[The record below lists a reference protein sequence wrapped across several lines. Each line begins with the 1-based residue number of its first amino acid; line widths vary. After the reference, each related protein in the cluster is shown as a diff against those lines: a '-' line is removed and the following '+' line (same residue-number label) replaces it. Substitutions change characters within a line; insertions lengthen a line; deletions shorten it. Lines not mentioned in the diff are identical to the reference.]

1 MSQAPPPA
9 DPSSSTSDSSSS
21 PSGASSPEGPGL
33 LDPLLDSNVDDKT
46 PPLPSASPSSSLNA
60 MRLHPSRWPLAVW
73 VVLALV
79 AEALRVD
86 YTLGAFSFAPVAALL
101 AGTYL
106 GPRRGALSQAI
117 AVGCLALFVVFFPA
131 TTSVDEWGFHL
142 GRIFAAWVAGQV
154 APADNRGAHP
164 ALRVRLVVLSAAVA
178 TVALIIM
185 TAGSTSGVSIGN
197 SPLGGLFVVAFLV
210 APGFVVWYA
219 WRIVPQPSRVI
230 TYAYS
235 LMPYYALGLA
245 WPWVINHFLGGS
257 AIAAGSL
264 ATDQE
269 ILFHGYLTHIPG
281 DVIAIVL
288 ISYIVCAVNRAT
300 ETMAPDSSAA
310 ELSENSE
317 APTN

>member
-1 MSQAPPPA
+1 MSQDPPPA
-9 DPSSSTSDSSSS
+9 DPSSSPTGPSSQ
-21 PSGASSPEGPGL
+21 EGPGL
-33 LDPLLDSNVDDKT
+33 LDPLLDANVQDED
-46 PPLPSASPSSSLNA
+46 PPQPSANPPQTGL
-60 MRLHPSRWPLAVW
+60 RFHPGQWPLVVW

-117 AVGCLALFVVFFPA
+117 AVACLALVAVFFPA
-131 TTSVDEWGFHL
+131 TSSFGEWGFHL
-142 GRIFAAWVAGQV
+142 GRVLAAWVAGQV
-154 APADNRGAHP
+154 APADDRGAHP
-164 ALRVRLVVLSAAVA
+164 PLRVRLVVLSAAVA
-178 TVALIIM
+178 TIALIIM
-185 TAGSTSGVSIGN
+185 TAGSTSGIPIGN

-230 TYAYS
+230 SYAYS
-235 LMPYYALGLA
+235 LMPYYATGLA
-245 WPWVINHFLGGS
+245 WPWAISHFWGGAS
-257 AIAAGSL
+257 IAAGFP

-269 ILFHGYLTHIPG
+269 IIFHGYLAHIPG

-288 ISYIVCAVNRAT
+288 ISYIVCAINRAT
-300 ETMAPDSSAA
+300 ELSPPEPDAVTFSD
-310 ELSENSE
+310 NSE
-317 APTN
+317 ASTN

>member
-1 MSQAPPPA
+1 MSREPP
-9 DPSSSTSDSSSS
+9 
-21 PSGASSPEGPGL
+21 L
-33 LDPLLDSNVDDKT
+33 LDPNVQDEN
-46 PPLPSASPSSSLNA
+46 PPQPSTSLSASPNSI
-60 MRLHPSRWPLAVW
+60 RFHPSQWPLPVW

-86 YTLGAFSFAPVAALL
+86 YTLGAFSFAPVVALL

-117 AVGCLALFVVFFPA
+117 AVGCLALVAVFSPA
-131 TTSVDEWGFHL
+131 TASFGEWGFHL
-142 GRIFAAWVAGQV
+142 GRVLAAWVAGQV
-154 APADNRGAHP
+154 APADDRGAHP
-164 ALRVRLVVLSAAVA
+164 AVRVRLVVLSAAVA

-185 TAGSTSGVSIGN
+185 TAGSTSGVPIGS

-210 APGFVVWYA
+210 APAFVVWYA

-230 TYAYS
+230 SYAYS

-245 WPWVINHFLGGS
+245 WPWALNHFWDGAS
-257 AIAAGSL
+257 IAAGSL

-300 ETMAPDSSAA
+300 ESMAPAPDAA
-310 ELSENSE
+310 TFSGNSDP
-317 APTN
+317 PTN